1 LVSRGCILSTNN
13 SNAKV
18 GLVLSGGGA
27 RAAYEVGV
35 LKALYGSKCPSTD
48 GQAAPEVFCGTG
60 AGAFNAAVIASRM
73 PNQYPSPIEYLE
85 SLWADE
91 IPREGMMRNNRVYR
105 RRLDTLQFLD
115 IPFMW
120 RRPLKSWVQYFEDL
134 GLLLPEFARR
144 TWKGFAQR
152 NFSSWLNLAV
162 WHDTSPMRRLISE
175 SVNLGVIRDG
185 EANTGAQRILR
196 VVATERG
203 SGEPY
208 IFKNNDFNEE
218 TGHLAILASCALP
231 IIFPSVEIEG
241 KEYFYG
247 GLVMQTPLQ
256 PAIDA
261 GCTVI
266 HLIHND
272 PKIDKPLE
280 QEDPNTME
288 MLNRTV
294 AVALSAT
301 LERDLESRR
310 RTNQMLDAFET
321 VRHQTN
327 IDVSRYLNGSAR
339 SSRVVVHQYRPQTVL
354 GGKRGLLNFS
364 RENIEAAIAAGQH
377 DAAQHNC
384 AASGCIL

>member
-1 LVSRGCILSTNN
+1 
-13 SNAKV
+13 
-18 GLVLSGGGA
+18 
-27 RAAYEVGV
+27 
-35 LKALYGSKCPSTD
+35 
-48 GQAAPEVFCGTG
+48 
-60 AGAFNAAVIASRM
+60 
-73 PNQYPSPIEYLE
+73 
-85 SLWADE
+85 
-91 IPREGMMRNNRVYR
+91 
-105 RRLDTLQFLD
+105 
-115 IPFMW
+115 
-120 RRPLKSWVQYFEDL
+120 
-134 GLLLPEFARR
+134 
-144 TWKGFAQR
+144 
-152 NFSSWLNLAV
+152 
-162 WHDTSPMRRLISE
+162 
-175 SVNLGVIRDG
+175 
-185 EANTGAQRILR
+185 
-196 VVATERG
+196 
-203 SGEPY
+203 
-208 IFKNNDFNEE
+208 
-218 TGHLAILASCALP
+218 
-231 IIFPSVEIEG
+231 
-241 KEYFYG
+241 
-247 GLVMQTPLQ
+247 
-256 PAIDA
+256 
-261 GCTVI
+261 VI

-364 RENIEAAIAAGQH
+364 RENIEGAIAAGQH